1 MSSRQAP
8 PLSPAAEGRSD
19 PPVTDGVKP
28 PTPQDRRREAILH
41 GPVLPTL
48 LRLGLPVIAVI
59 VAQTAVAVTETYW
72 ISRLGTDALVGVTLV
87 LPVFVLMA
95 TMSNGGI
102 GGGVSSA
109 VARAVGAARNEEA
122 DALLLHAIVLAV
134 GFGLLFTAG
143 AVLGGR
149 ALYGALGGEGAA
161 LNAALLYSGWV
172 FGAAVPIWIVNL
184 LASALRGA
192 GEVRLPAIVT
202 LAGAAALFPLSPA
215 LIFGWGPLPRLEV
228 AGAGLAVVL
237 YYLVSLAVFLRYL
250 TRDGGALRLR
260 WSRLRRPLFGAI
272 LGVGL
277 VSALGTLMASL
288 TVVAVTGAVGL
299 AGPSALA
306 GFGIASRIDSLLVP
320 ILFGLGTAVITM
332 VGVATGAGLPERAD
346 RVSWTAAGLAFAVTE
361 VIGVAAALFPDVWVG
376 LFSDDPDVLAAGAIY
391 LRVVAPFY
399 GAIGLGLILY
409 FACQGRGKVFW
420 PFVAGGVR
428 LAVTAGGAW
437 WLASQGAS
445 LAIVFVAASV
455 GSVLFG
461 AINAF
466 GLNRLARAGE
476 ASKLEARRSGT
487 VRP

>member
-1 MSSRQAP
+1 MKVDRD
-8 PLSPAAEGRSD
+8 R
-19 PPVTDGVKP
+19 PVTTATATHFGAGPLASDGVEA
-28 PTPQDRRREAILH
+28 PTPQDRKRAEMLH
-41 GPVLPTL
+41 GPILPTL

-72 ISRLGTDALVGVTLV
+72 ISRLGTEALVGVTLV

-109 VARAVGAARNEEA
+109 VARAVGAGRADEA
-122 DALLLHAIVLAV
+122 DALVLHAIVLAV

-143 AVLGGR
+143 AVFGGR

-161 LNAALLYSGWV
+161 LDAALLYSSWV

-184 LASALRGA
+184 IASALRGA
-192 GEVRLPAIVT
+192 GEVRLPAVVT

-215 LIFGWGPLPRLEV
+215 LIFGWGPLPRLEI

-237 YYLVSLAVFLRYL
+237 YYLVSLIVFLRYL
-250 TRDGGALRLR
+250 IRGGGALRLR

-272 LGVGL
+272 LRVGL
-277 VSALGTLMASL
+277 LSALGTLMASL

-299 AGPSALA
+299 AGASALA
-306 GFGIASRIDSLLVP
+306 GFGIASRLDSLLVP

-332 VGVATGAGLPERAD
+332 VGTATGAGMPERAN
-346 RVSWTAAGLAFAVTE
+346 RVTWTAAGLAFVVTE
-361 VIGVAAALFPDVWVG
+361 IIGIAVALLPEAWVG
-376 LFSDDPDVLAAGAIY
+376 LFSDDPDVLAVGATY
-391 LRVVAPFY
+391 LRIVAPFY
-399 GAIGLGLILY
+399 GAIGFGLILY

-437 WLASQGAS
+437 WLATHGAS
-445 LAIVFVAASV
+445 LAIVFVAVSA
-455 GSVLFG
+455 GSLLFG

-466 GLNRLARAGE
+466 GLKRLARA
-476 ASKLEARRSGT
+476 S
-487 VRP
+487 

>member
-1 MSSRQAP
+1 MRSELAP
-8 PLSPAAEGRSD
+8 QSEPPSTDLQSGAPAVAMKE
-19 PPVTDGVKP
+19 
-28 PTPQDRRREAILH
+28 PTPHDLKREAILH

-109 VARAVGAARNEEA
+109 VARTVGAGRTEEA

-149 ALYGALGGEGAA
+149 ALYEALGGKGAA
-161 LNAALLYSGWV
+161 LDAALLYSGWV

-184 LASALRGA
+184 IASALRGA

-215 LIFGWGPLPRLEV
+215 LIFGWGPLPRLEI

-237 YYLVSLAVFLRYL
+237 YYIVSLMVFLRYL
-250 TRDGGALRLR
+250 TRGGAALNLR
-260 WSRLRRPLFGAI
+260 WSRLRRSLFWAI

-277 VSALGTLMASL
+277 LSALGTLMASL

-306 GFGIASRIDSLLVP
+306 GFGIASRLDSLLVP

-332 VGVATGAGLPERAD
+332 VGVATGAGLPERAN

-361 VIGVAAALFPDVWVG
+361 VIGVAAALFPHAWVG
-376 LFSDDPDVLAAGAIY
+376 LFSDDPDVLAAGATY

-445 LAIVFVAASV
+445 LAVVFVAAST

-466 GLNRLARAGE
+466 GLNRLARAG
-476 ASKLEARRSGT
+476 APSKL
-487 VRP
+487 